1 MTSSSSK
8 SAKRDVSD
16 DHHQDL
22 METTMVAQEET
33 SEMRGVIVN
42 VQIPSLIKR
51 RWRPLEDAKLIVHV
65 VVHGRRMWRDISK
78 QLPGRSTHACRVRWA
93 NYLSPGSKDSPFS
106 KKEEMD
112 LVVAHARCEYELTG
126 RASDSV
132 KSHFRYLMAK
142 KRRRVKLVPSAATSA
157 IFPPTNNNVVY
168 PARSSVLSRT
178 TASSSGKD
186 VSMNSTFTCMACR
199 CNWHS
204 ELKYYGQRTFVAE
217 CAICR
222 RVFENGG
229 LMVNGKTYMASAGNV
244 QQTLSVNVNLNLA
257 TEVYGPQPPSP
268 PLPPPQH
275 SASSTPT
282 PTFIDFLGVGSV

>member
-65 VVHGRRMWRDISK
+65 VAHGRRMWRDISK

-112 LVVAHARCEYELTG
+112 LVVADARCEYELTG

-157 IFPPTNNNVVY
+157 IFPLTNNNVVY

-186 VSMNSTFTCMACR
+186 VSMNSTFTYATGIL
-199 CNWHS
+199 N
-204 ELKYYGQRTFVAE
+204 YYGQRTFVAE